1 MLRKIKSL
9 WNKHQYVKRQD
20 KYEDTYEFI
29 WGIKSYDDLSYSEA
43 NFYTMNDIDIIYDKE
58 SKMYS
63 LSIETIYEFKN
74 GQEGEKLYIQYL
86 FDKLTNWMNS
96 NGYDISKKLDIYDV
110 FTRGLNI
117 NSEFESIEELYAT
130 FKWLVKGFCGE

>member
-9 WNKHQYVKRQD
+9 WNKYQYSKEKD

-29 WGIKSYDDLSYSEA
+29 WGVKSYDDLSYGEA
-43 NFYTMNDIDIIYDKE
+43 DLCTINDIDILYNKE
-58 SKMYS
+58 NKVY
-63 LSIETIYEFKN
+63 LLGIETIYQFTNE
-74 GQEGEKLYIQYL
+74 QEGEKIYIQHL
-86 FDKLTNWMNS
+86 FDKLTEWINN
-96 NGYDISKKLDIYDV
+96 NGYDTNRELDIYDV

-130 FKWLVKGFCGE
+130 FKWLVRGFCG